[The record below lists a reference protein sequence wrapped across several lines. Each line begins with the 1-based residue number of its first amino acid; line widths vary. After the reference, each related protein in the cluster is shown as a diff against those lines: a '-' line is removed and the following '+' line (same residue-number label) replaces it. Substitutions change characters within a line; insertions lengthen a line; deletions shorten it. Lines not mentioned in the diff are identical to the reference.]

1 MLVRV
6 TNRCQ
11 TSREG
16 HGGWDKGRDVAEL
29 VGDQDLLKRVATGDQ
44 AAMRVLYE
52 RHHDAVY
59 AFIRGRCGDEATAAD
74 VVHNAMLEVWRGA
87 ARFAGAASVKSW
99 IFTIARNKLVDRYRQ
114 GGRLHL
120 VDEVPETADEAPD
133 PEAVAMAA
141 RDAGR
146 VRACLDKLKDA
157 HRAVIRLAF
166 FDDLSYDEIGAIER
180 VPVGTV
186 KTRIF
191 HAKQLLMRCL
201 GQR

>member
-1 MLVRV
+1 MLVHE
-6 TNRCQ
+6 TSRCQ
-11 TSREG
+11 TGRQGSG
-16 HGGWDKGRDVAEL
+16 YWDTRRDVAEG
-29 VGDQDLLKRVATGDQ
+29 VGDQELVQRVAAGDQ

-52 RHHDAVY
+52 RHHDALH

-99 IFTIARNKLVDRYRQ
+99 IFTIARNKLIDRYRQ
-114 GGRLHL
+114 GGRFQL
-120 VDEVPETADEAPD
+120 VDEVPDTADELPD
-133 PEAVAMAA
+133 PEAVAIAA
-141 RDAGR
+141 KDARR
-146 VRACLDKLKDA
+146 VRACLDKLKEA